1 MSTLR
6 TSTIVKKK
14 TKALYKTR
22 EDFSSNEDY
31 GRYVKAN
38 LRVGMYV
45 RAIADYESV
54 SEGDIGIHRQSNDG
68 TPPAQFAWDGI
79 GGETYW
85 VYWHQVVILP
95 NRYRNRDEFSS
106 DQDYGRYIKANL
118 RVGMQ
123 VKARVGYESV
133 IEGDIGTYKQTNN
146 ETPPAQFAWDGL
158 GKIYWVY
165 WHQVEILPNPYKT
178 RDKFSSDMDYGQYVK
193 AVIRVG
199 MHVKA
204 KVDYES
210 VSVGDHGIYKQSND
224 GTPPAQFAWDGL
236 GGKTYWV
243 YWHQV
248 ELISPALDDGD
259 VSD

>member
-1 MSTLR
+1 MSYESVIYGLKNFFQDGFQIYHCEFLFCSTHTMPQLSTSTLK
-6 TSTIVKKK
+6 TSIVKKR
-14 TKALYKTR
+14 TKKLYKTQ
-22 EDFSSNEDY
+22 EDFSSDEDY

-38 LRVGMYV
+38 LQVGMYV

-68 TPPAQFAWDGI
+68 RPPAQFAWDGL

-85 VYWHQVVILP
+85 VYWHQVEILP

-106 DQDYGRYIKANL
+106 DRDYRRYIKANL

-146 ETPPAQFAWDGL
+146 
-158 GKIYWVY
+158 
-165 WHQVEILPNPYKT
+165 
-178 RDKFSSDMDYGQYVK
+178 
-193 AVIRVG
+193 
-199 MHVKA
+199 
-204 KVDYES
+204 
-210 VSVGDHGIYKQSND
+210 

-236 GGKTYWV
+236 G
-243 YWHQV
+243 
-248 ELISPALDDGD
+248 EN
-259 VSD
+259 